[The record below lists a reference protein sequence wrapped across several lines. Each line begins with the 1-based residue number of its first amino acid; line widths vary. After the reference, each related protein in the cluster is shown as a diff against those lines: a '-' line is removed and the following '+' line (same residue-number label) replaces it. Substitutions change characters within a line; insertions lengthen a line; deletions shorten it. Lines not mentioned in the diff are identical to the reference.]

1 MKDIIFPVDSQET
14 LRIAIEYGWMLSEI
28 FDNRVRILYQTE
40 SERCTSVDIHTEI
53 KILFDHFLDGLK
65 DGNHD
70 MIGLETKCIT
80 RERHE
85 HILEYA
91 AKLRAG
97 FIAMQVEDLSRE
109 GRWERSLE
117 NTLIYKVLLHAEI
130 PVFTFLR
137 VPGKQKMTDIVLPI
151 DLSEGTLQKLKYARM
166 ISEKTGAT
174 IHLISVYHTADE
186 HPMLDHLQRRA
197 LRYLRKLP
205 LIKKMIYSG
214 SAPEVIMQYARNIK
228 ADLIMIMLKPADLLT
243 KPFVAQGV
251 KMYTSFSQVPVLS
264 IPPGVDWKRPADVQG
279 LHWA

>member
-1 MKDIIFPVDSQET
+1 MKDILFPADSQET
-14 LRIAIEYGWMLSEI
+14 LRKAIEYAWMLSEV
-28 FDNRVRILYQTE
+28 FDNEARILYQTE
-40 SERCTSVDIHTEI
+40 SNKCTSADIHTEI
-53 KILFDHFLDGLK
+53 KTLFNHFLNELK
-65 DGNHD
+65 DGNHG

-80 RERHE
+80 KQRHE

-97 FIAMQVEDLSRE
+97 FIAIQVEDLS
-109 GRWERSLE
+109 GKDRWERYLE
-117 NTLIYKVLLHAEI
+117 STLIYKVLLHAEI
-130 PVFTFLR
+130 PVFTFLK

-174 IHLISVYHTADE
+174 IHLISVYHTADD

-205 LIKKMIYSG
+205 MIKKMIYSE
-214 SAPEVIMQYARNIK
+214 SAPETIMQYARNVK

-243 KPFVAQGV
+243 KPFVTKGV
-251 KMYTSFSQVPVLS
+251 KMYASFSQVPVLS
-264 IPPGVDWKRPADVQG
+264 IPPGVDWKRPTNIQG
-279 LHWA
+279 LH